1 MLSPSRPLIKVLLFF
16 LLYLG
21 VSGIAGALSP
31 EAGQHTAYFSHGVA
45 LAFTILYGPVVALGV
60 FIAQLGLS
68 LGSGAEFPHA
78 LVLAEIWALTSVAE
92 GWMFRRLKCSAA
104 LASHRDTLILLVL
117 ILLVFQP
124 PAVLAAHLLAE
135 GSASVLDAAP
145 IFKTWL
151 GNSNGQVLIT
161 PFILLLCH
169 WFRQGT
175 DWNAARSVLVWS
187 VAAGLLTVLVF
198 FAAGSIVPKGY
209 RVLTLGM
216 LFPFFIL
223 LCLQCSFLVVSAAL
237 LTTSTVVFFMPL
249 HDSVLSV
256 GPFFPYTD
264 QVHLFLLGLNVTALL
279 VVSYS
284 QSERRMRSRLESSE
298 HKFRML
304 FQNMSQAFVFG
315 KIKADSLG
323 RPADF
328 TIILMN
334 DRFAEFIGHK
344 HLDAV
349 GRSLSEL
356 LPAAGA
362 EVLTKFWDVAKT
374 GVPFERE
381 YFSPVFDKHI
391 KVIAYSP
398 EQDHIAV
405 LLEDIS
411 KRVQA
416 QNLLKRREQ
425 EFSSAFHGSN
435 IGVGLVDL
443 EGNFRLVNDQLCKIT
458 GYSKKEL
465 ESMNTGEISH
475 PEDRGISAFYISR
488 AIQFGEDRAFFEKR
502 YIHKTGR
509 LVYCLVAI
517 SLIQGDEEHPG
528 FFIGHVQDITLLKV
542 QAERINKDNEKLARL
557 NEMKHT
563 FISIIGHD
571 LRNPVGSMRMLSKIA
586 RKGLREGKLEETEE
600 MLGLLID
607 QSEQTYNLLSDLVEW
622 GKVQSRETFFR
633 YEEISL
639 SALVEKEISAFKFQ
653 AADKNLTLE
662 CEAEGDVRVVANYNM
677 VRAVIRNLISNAVK
691 FSFPGG
697 RIGISA
703 AGRLDDVLICV
714 KDSGCGVPEHSL
726 EAIFC
731 PFSRISTP
739 GTRNER
745 GIGFG
750 LPMCKEFV
758 DQHGGRIW
766 AESEEGVGS
775 RFYVTFP
782 RREKKSYTTAEMAE
796 SR

>member
-1 MLSPSRPLIKVLLFF
+1 MFSPFRPLIKVLLFF

-21 VSGIAGALSP
+21 VSWIAGALCP

-60 FIAQLGLS
+60 FVAQLGLS
-68 LGSGAEFPHA
+68 LGTGAEFPHA
-78 LVLAEIWALTSVAE
+78 LVLAEIWTLTSLAE
-92 GWMFRRLKCSAA
+92 GLIFRRLKCSAS

-117 ILLVFQP
+117 IVLVFQP
-124 PAVLAAHLLAE
+124 PAVLAAQVLAE
-135 GSASVLDAAP
+135 RPADGLDAARL
-145 IFKTWL
+145 FKTWL

-161 PFILLLCH
+161 PFILLICH
-169 WFRQGT
+169 WFRKGT
-175 DWNAARSVLVWS
+175 DWDTARSVLLWS
-187 VAAGLLTVLVF
+187 LVAGLLTVLLF
-198 FAAGSIVPKGY
+198 FSAGTIVPKGY
-209 RVLTLGM
+209 KVLTVGI

-223 LCLQCSFLVVSAAL
+223 LSIQCRFLVVASAL

-249 HDSVLSV
+249 HDSLLSIS
-256 GPFFPYTD
+256 PFFPYKD

-279 VVSYS
+279 VVSFS

-304 FQNMSQAFVFG
+304 FGNMSQAFVFG
-315 KIKADSLG
+315 KIKTDSLG
-323 RPADF
+323 KPEDF

-334 DRFAEFIGHK
+334 ERFAEFIGDK

-349 GRSLSEL
+349 GRNLSEL
-356 LPAAGA
+356 LPAAGE
-362 EVLTKFWDVAKT
+362 EVLSKFWDVAKT

-381 YFSPVFDKHI
+381 YFSPVFSKHI
-391 KVIAYSP
+391 KVVAYSP
-398 EQDHIAV
+398 EQDHIGV

-443 EGNFRLVNDQLCKIT
+443 DGNFSLVNEQLCKIT
-458 GYSKKEL
+458 GYSKEEL
-465 ESMNTGEISH
+465 ESMNTGDISH
-475 PEDRGISAFYISR
+475 PEDRGISASYISR
-488 AIQFGEDRAFFEKR
+488 AIRFGEERAFFEKR

-509 LVYCLVAI
+509 LVHCLVAI
-517 SLIQGDEEHPG
+517 SLIRADEEQPG

-571 LRNPVGSMRMLSKIA
+571 LRGPVGSMRMLSKIA
-586 RKGLREGKLEETEE
+586 RNGLRDGRLAETEE
-600 MLGLLID
+600 MLNLLID

-622 GKVQSRETFFR
+622 AKVQSRETFFR
-633 YEEISL
+633 YEEIPL
-639 SALVEKEISAFKFQ
+639 AALVEKEIAAFKFQ
-653 AADKNLTLE
+653 AAEKELTLE
-662 CEAEGDVRVVANYNM
+662 CGAAGDVRLVANYNM
-677 VRAVIRNLISNAVK
+677 VRAVLRNLISNAVK
-691 FSFPGG
+691 FSYPGT
-697 RIGISA
+697 RISIFA
-703 AGRLDDVLICV
+703 EGRLDDVLVCV
-714 KDSGCGVPEHSL
+714 KDSGCGIPEDSL
-726 EAIFC
+726 EMIFC

-745 GIGFG
+745 GMGFG

-758 DQHGGRIW
+758 DQHGGKIW
-766 AESEEGVGS
+766 AESEEGRGS

-782 RREKKSYTTAEMAE
+782 RGQEKSFSTAEVAE
-796 SR
+796 S